1 MNAPRPAL
9 CSLAALLWLGGAA
22 VPADAQIP
30 ALMPV
35 AQVRPVTQVAATTP
49 IDLHG
54 AVLDDRG
61 APLPGAVV
69 SALGSTTAFAVSD
82 RQGQFTFRNLPAGPY
97 LIRAHLQGYIPAR
110 ARIVQVNQSTRT
122 LDVIALT
129 RRADADAPPQVLE
142 AGVGATGV
150 DDDPDVESTAGTTT
164 HDHSE
169 VAWRLRHLKRSV
181 LKEVAPGVLDT
192 GDNSFFDGSV
202 ATFTRTVGT
211 PARYATALFTDLPLT
226 GQFNLLTRTSFDRPQ
241 DMFQPETWVPGGI
254 AFVALQAPAGS
265 GDWRARGAVTQ
276 GDLSSWIVEGSY
288 LRHAAADHRYE
299 TGFSYGMQR
308 YLGGNAD
315 ALAAVSDGARN
326 VGAVYAYDDW
336 TINPRVSVAYGAK
349 YARYDYLSQQGLL
362 SPRASLTVVPFED
375 DPVKVRASVSRR
387 QVAPGAEEFI
397 PPDTGLWLPPE
408 RTFSPLARNGFTA
421 ESISHVEISAER
433 ETVADVVIGG
443 RLFRQ
448 SVRDQLVTLFGV
460 SPAGGAPA
468 PIGHYYV
475 ASAGNV
481 DASGWGLSLS
491 RAVSEGVRA
500 SIDYTRVDTDWARS
514 TFRTDERI
522 HDVTTSV
529 ESVVPVTETRVFV
542 LYKLNTGFAEAAP
555 AARRPGTRFDVQVN
569 QSLPFLN
576 FGNAQWEMLVA
587 VRNLFREELLDASV
601 YDELL
606 VVRPPKRIVGGVTV
620 RF

>member
-1 MNAPRPAL
+1 MIHVRRTL
-9 CSLAALLWLGGAA
+9 CALAAALWLGGTAA
-22 VPADAQIP
+22 PADAQIP
-30 ALMPV
+30 VV
-35 AQVRPVTQVAATTP
+35 APVRPITQVAATSQT
-49 IDLHG
+49 DLHG
-54 AVLDDRG
+54 TVLDDRG
-61 APLPGAVV
+61 APLAGAVV

-97 LIRAHLQGYIPAR
+97 LIRAHLQGYVPAR

-122 LDVIALT
+122 LAAIALT
-129 RRADADAPPQVLE
+129 PRTEESAPPTVLE

-150 DDDPDVESTAGTTT
+150 EPEPGVETPPETT
-164 HDHSE
+164 HDHGE

-192 GDNSFFDGSV
+192 GDNSFFDGSLAV
-202 ATFTRTVGT
+202 VSRTVGA
-211 PARYATALFTDLPLT
+211 PARYATSLFTDLPLS

-254 AFVALQAPAGS
+254 AFVALQAPTGN
-265 GDWRARGAVTQ
+265 GDWRMRGAVTQ

-288 LRHAAADHRYE
+288 LRHASAEHRYE

-308 YLGGNAD
+308 YLGGNGD

-336 TINPRVSVAYGAK
+336 TVNPRVSVAYGAK

-375 DPVKVRASVSRR
+375 DPVRIRTTVSRR
-387 QVAPGAEEFI
+387 QIAPGAEEFI
-397 PPDTGLWLPPE
+397 PPATGLWLPPE

-421 ESISHVEISAER
+421 ESISHVEIAAER
-433 ETVADVVIGG
+433 ETIAEVMVGG
-443 RLFRQ
+443 RVFRQ
-448 SVRDQLVTLFGV
+448 RVSDQLVTLFGI
-460 SPAGGAPA
+460 SPSGAAPA

-475 ASAGNV
+475 ASAGDV
-481 DASGWGLSLS
+481 DAAGWGVSVS

-500 SIDYTRVDTDWARS
+500 SIDYTRVDTNWSPSAFRS
-514 TFRTDERI
+514 DERI
-522 HDVTTSV
+522 HDLTTSV
-529 ESVVPVTETRVFV
+529 ESVVPVTETRVYV
-542 LYKLNTGFAEAAP
+542 LYKLNTGFADTLP
-555 AARRPGTRFDVQVN
+555 AAHARTRARFDVQLN

-576 FGNAQWEMLVA
+576 FSHAQWEMLVA

-606 VVRPPKRIVGGVTV
+606 VVRPPKRVVGGVTV